1 MKLNGWIL
9 AEDLKGVEGSSL
21 KSDPAELC
29 LTGALIWQEGI
40 LPRAYHV
47 YVMYAGDLERIPKKH
62 PALTL
67 VSIGKPSKE
76 CLEREGMDIL
86 WVRPYLTPQ
95 MILSLLMKLFEKY
108 RMFEEE
114 LDRLCRDGKP
124 FSALAPVLLSVFS
137 NPIILVGE
145 HMEDSWPCPRMKMP
159 AGFPVS
165 AGTGIPIFCGRLLP
179 VLFAGHVRGRAGFP
193 KQRRGFPFWQ
203 CRSVRRISFCSGSFF
218 SLSQCR

>member
-124 FSALAPVLLSVFS
+124 FSLPQADRLGFISLVALVFVIVELLFTAGLSYDLIPEYGYSMVINDGNSEPTINLNIGMLVFS
-137 NPIILVGE
+137 AI
-145 HMEDSWPCPRMKMP
+145 MY
-159 AGFPVS
+159 
-165 AGTGIPIFCGRLLP
+165 
-179 VLFAGHVRGRAGFP
+179 
-193 KQRRGFPFWQ
+193 
-203 CRSVRRISFCSGSFF
+203 
-218 SLSQCR
+218 SLSAIFRYAALLQQLSDETV

>member
-145 HMEDSWPCPRMKMP
+145 HMEILALSQNEDACRIPCECRDGDTDFLRP
-159 AGFPVS
+159 S
-165 AGTGIPIFCGRLLP
+165 
-179 VLFAGHVRGRAGFP
+179 FAR
-193 KQRRGFPFWQ
+193 
-203 CRSVRRISFCSGSFF
+203 SFCRACTVSYTHLDVYKRQGTV
-218 SLSQCR
+218 LPA

>member
-145 HMEDSWPCPRMKMP
+145 HMEIL
-159 AGFPVS
+159 A
-165 AGTGIPIFCGRLLP
+165 
-179 VLFAGHVRGRAGFP
+179 
-193 KQRRGFPFWQ
+193 
-203 CRSVRRISFCSGSFF
+203 
-218 SLSQCR
+218 LSQNEDACRIPCECRDGDTDFLRPSFARSCLLYTSPSPRDA

>member
-145 HMEDSWPCPRMKMP
+145 HMEILALSQNEDACRIPCECRDCLLYTS
-159 AGFPVS
+159 VLYR
-165 AGTGIPIFCGRLLP
+165 TYNGINILREL
-179 VLFAGHVRGRAGFP
+179 RSMI
-193 KQRRGFPFWQ
+193 
-203 CRSVRRISFCSGSFF
+203 SVRH
-218 SLSQCR
+218 LVYDL

>member
-114 LDRLCRDGKP
+114 LDRLGRDGKT
-124 FSALAPVLLSVFS
+124 VLC
-137 NPIILVGE
+137 
-145 HMEDSWPCPRMKMP
+145 PCPCASVCVLQSHYPGGRTYGDP
-159 AGFPVS
+159 GPV
-165 AGTGIPIFCGRLLP
+165 PE
-179 VLFAGHVRGRAGFP
+179 
-193 KQRRGFPFWQ
+193 
-203 CRSVRRISFCSGSFF
+203 
-218 SLSQCR
+218 

>member
-114 LDRLCRDGKP
+114 LDRDRK
-124 FSALAPVLLSVFS
+124 SV
-137 NPIILVGE
+137 V
-145 HMEDSWPCPRMKMP
+145 
-159 AGFPVS
+159 
-165 AGTGIPIFCGRLLP
+165 
-179 VLFAGHVRGRAGFP
+179 
-193 KQRRGFPFWQ
+193 
-203 CRSVRRISFCSGSFF
+203 
-218 SLSQCR
+218 